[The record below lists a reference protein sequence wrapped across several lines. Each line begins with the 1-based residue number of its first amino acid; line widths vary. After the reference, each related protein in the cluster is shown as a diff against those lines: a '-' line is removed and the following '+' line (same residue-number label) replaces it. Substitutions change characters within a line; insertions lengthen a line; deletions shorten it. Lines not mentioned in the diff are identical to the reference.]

1 MKISI
6 SVNLEM
12 TEVEGLKIIEEEYKP
27 HSIKPKKNNISNNN
41 IRNMIAK
48 EVDRQLRNQMNS
60 YSQFANPLPIPTK
73 NR

>member
-6 SVNLEM
+6 GINLDL
-12 TEVEGLKIIEEEYKP
+12 TEAEGLRLIEEEYKP
-27 HSIKPKKNNISNNN
+27 HSIKQPHNSNNN

-48 EVDRQLRNQMNS
+48 EVDRQLRNQMNPS
-60 YSQFANPLPIPTK
+60 K